1 MVKFSA
7 SRPKTGIKTL
17 FAAALVTAAPVTPVQ
32 AQRATENILTSATNA
47 FGTSLGRDNFGLYS
61 PNSVRGFSPT
71 QAGNNRILGLYFDQL
86 GGVTRGIRQGASVK
100 VGLAQLATP
109 FPAPT
114 GVVDTMVR
122 VPGDKGLGS
131 TTIGLQEN
139 WKANYEFE
147 KELPFSKDAAITLGG
162 LAEYRNILSGD
173 LGRIWGIGV
182 TGRFSPVADVEII
195 PFIGTFTRYKEFSP
209 PRWFTQD
216 RERPAQQVD
225 RTRIIGPN
233 WADDG
238 ETATNAGIVTRIRP
252 DTNLD
257 IDIGLFRAVQIRQSS
272 HSTLVRNI
280 DAQGFGDRIVISD
293 PRQLRTS
300 WSGEVRI
307 ARRFKTGDL
316 AHTVLASLRGREVNA
331 RVGGSDRVNLG
342 RSFLND
348 RIDSPRPT
356 FNYGSLTSD
365 QVSQRIYGIG
375 YQGKWGNVAEVA
387 GGIQYNDYN
396 KIIDAPGQPLVTL
409 SDSPIQMN
417 GTAAINVT
425 SKFAVYAAFT
435 EGLEETGNAPPEAV
449 NRNDLL
455 PAQRTK
461 QMEAGIRLSMPANL
475 TLNAA
480 AFKIEK
486 PLIALDNNL
495 LFRPR
500 GTVFH
505 KGIEASL
512 AGSPV
517 PGFTILAG
525 GLYLDAGNEG
535 EEVNFGQSGCQGLG
549 GTGTSGPGSSGGS
562 GGGGG
567 GCGLGQ
573 RPVGRSPLSG
583 RLALNWRPEAGTS
596 PWSFD
601 LVVEGNSP
609 QQATRDNLVRG
620 PAGVD
625 IDIGLRYRFNISNNA
640 AVIRIAVNDLT
651 NTFRWQVAGDGAWSP
666 NTPRSVLA
674 FLTVDI

>member
-1 MVKFSA
+1 MA
-7 SRPKTGIKTL
+7 STIPFQPLAGFTTL
-17 FAAALVTAAPVTPVQ
+17 VAAALVMAAPAQ
-32 AQRATENILTSATNA
+32 AQRASENILTSATDA

-71 QAGNNRILGLYFDQL
+71 QAGNNRILGMYFDQL

-122 VPGDKGLGS
+122 VPGTRGLGS
-131 TTIGLQEN
+131 TTIGLQET

-147 KELPFSKDAAITLGG
+147 KELPFSDAAAITLGG
-162 LAEYRNILSGD
+162 LAEYRNIVSGD
-173 LGRIWGIGV
+173 LGRIWGVGI
-182 TGRFSPVADVEII
+182 TGRFNPAPGVEII
-195 PFIGTFTRYKEFSP
+195 PFLGTFTRYNEFSP

-225 RTRIIGPN
+225 RNRIIGPK
-233 WADDG
+233 WAEDG
-238 ETATNAGIVTRIRP
+238 QTATNGGIVTRVRP
-252 DTNLD
+252 DASLD
-257 IDIGLFRAVQIRQSS
+257 IDIALFRAVQIRQDS

-280 DAQGFGDRIVISD
+280 DADGFGDRIVISD

-300 WSGEVRI
+300 WSGEIRVS
-307 ARRFKTGDL
+307 RRFKTGAF

-331 RVGGSDRVNLG
+331 RIGGSDRVNLG

-348 RIDSPRPT
+348 RIDVPRPVFDLGPT
-356 FNYGSLTSD
+356 TSD

-375 YQGKWGNVAEVA
+375 YQGKWGRFAEVA
-387 GGIQYNDYN
+387 GGVQYNDYN
-396 KIIDAPGQPLVTL
+396 KRIAAPGQPLVLL
-409 SDSPIQMN
+409 SDKPVQFN
-417 GTAAINVT
+417 GTAAINIT
-425 SKFAVYAAFT
+425 EKFAVYSAFT
-435 EGLEETGNAPPEAV
+435 QGLEETGNAPPEAV

-461 QMEAGIRLSMPANL
+461 QMEAGFRLAMPANL
-475 TLNAA
+475 SLNAA

-486 PLIALDNNL
+486 PLIALDNDL
-495 LFRPR
+495 VFRPR

-505 KGIEASL
+505 KGVEASL

-517 PGFTILAG
+517 PGLTVLAG

-535 EEVNFGQSGCQGLG
+535 EEVSFDQSGCQGLG
-549 GTGTSGPGSSGGS
+549 GGGT
-562 GGGGG
+562 
-567 GCGLGQ
+567 GCGLG
-573 RPVGRSPLSG
+573 RRSVGRSPLSG
-583 RLALNWRPEAGTS
+583 RLALNWGPQAGKS

-609 QQATRDNLVRG
+609 QQATRDNLVSG
-620 PAGVD
+620 VAG
-625 IDIGLRYRFNISNNA
+625 IDMNIGLRYRFKISNNA
-640 AVIRIAVNDLT
+640 SVIRIAVNDLT

-666 NTPRSVLA
+666 NNPRSVLA